1 MSKKKYVFYSQLTS
15 YLILTKRYGMNME
28 PPYIYTVKNPDKNYN
43 LNVANFEKKKQLE
56 ISEIKSLLF
65 TPPQRICNELF
76 DLLIA
81 NEQAIELQQSS
92 DLTRPMYIKTN
103 EYSDIQVNIYSKSC
117 NKKSTVKM
125 SLDRLGSLSI
135 HRDSVHDI
143 YDPKTIDNVL
153 AELLVYNTNPEYM
166 FTLNDKD
173 DKVIAY
179 VLDF

>member
-28 PPYIYTVKNPDKNYN
+28 PPYIYTIKNPDKNYN
-43 LNVANFEKKKQLE
+43 LNVANFEKKKSLE

-81 NEQAIELQQSS
+81 NERSNELQQS
-92 DLTRPMYIKTN
+92 DLRRQTN
-103 EYSDIQVNIYSKSC
+103 EYSDIQVKIYSKSC

-135 HRDSVHDI
+135 HRDSS
-143 YDPKTIDNVL
+143 YDNYEPKTIDNVL

>member
-28 PPYIYTVKNPDKNYN
+28 PPYVYTVKNPDKNYN
-43 LNVANFEKKKQLE
+43 LNVANFEKKKSLE

-81 NEQAIELQQSS
+81 NERSNELQQS
-92 DLTRPMYIKTN
+92 DLRRPMNNKTN
-103 EYSDIQVNIYSKSC
+103 EYSDIEVRIYSKSC

-135 HRDSVHDI
+135 HRDSS
-143 YDPKTIDNVL
+143 YDNYEPKTIDNVL

>member
-28 PPYIYTVKNPDKNYN
+28 PPYVYTIKNPDKNYN
-43 LNVANFEKKKQLE
+43 LNVANFEKKKSLE

-81 NEQAIELQQSS
+81 NERSNELQQN
-92 DLTRPMYIKTN
+92 DLRRPTNIKTN
-103 EYSDIQVNIYSKSC
+103 EYSDIEVRIDSKSC

-135 HRDSVHDI
+135 HRDSS
-143 YDPKTIDNVL
+143 YDNYEPKTIDNVL

>member
-28 PPYIYTVKNPDKNYN
+28 PPYVYTVKNPDKNYN
-43 LNVANFEKKKQLE
+43 LNVANFEKKKSLE

-81 NEQAIELQQSS
+81 NEQSNELQQS
-92 DLTRPMYIKTN
+92 DLRRPMNNKTN
-103 EYSDIQVNIYSKSC
+103 EYSDIEVRIYSKSC

-135 HRDSVHDI
+135 HRDSS
-143 YDPKTIDNVL
+143 YDNYEPKTIDNVL

>member
-1 MSKKKYVFYSQLTS
+1 
-15 YLILTKRYGMNME
+15 
-28 PPYIYTVKNPDKNYN
+28 
-43 LNVANFEKKKQLE
+43 
-56 ISEIKSLLF
+56 
-65 TPPQRICNELF
+65 
-76 DLLIA
+76 
-81 NEQAIELQQSS
+81 
-92 DLTRPMYIKTN
+92 
-103 EYSDIQVNIYSKSC
+103 
-117 NKKSTVKM
+117 M

-153 AELLVYNTNPEYM
+153 AELLVYNTNQEHM

>member
-28 PPYIYTVKNPDKNYN
+28 PPYIYTIKNPDKNYN
-43 LNVANFEKKKQLE
+43 LNVANFEKKKSLE

-81 NEQAIELQQSS
+81 NERSNELQQS
-92 DLTRPMYIKTN
+92 DLRRPMNNKTN
-103 EYSDIQVNIYSKSC
+103 EYSDIEVRIYSKSC

-135 HRDSVHDI
+135 HRDSS
-143 YDPKTIDNVL
+143 YDNYEPKTIDNVL

>member
-43 LNVANFEKKKQLE
+43 LNVANFEKKKSLE

-81 NEQAIELQQSS
+81 NERSNDLQQS
-92 DLTRPMYIKTN
+92 DLRRPMNNKTN
-103 EYSDIQVNIYSKSC
+103 EYSDIEVRIYSKSC

-135 HRDSVHDI
+135 HRDSS
-143 YDPKTIDNVL
+143 YDNYEPKTIDNVL

>member
-28 PPYIYTVKNPDKNYN
+28 PPYIYTIKNPDKNYN
-43 LNVANFEKKKQLE
+43 LNVANFEKKKSLE

-81 NEQAIELQQSS
+81 NERSNELQQS
-92 DLTRPMYIKTN
+92 DLRRPTNIKMN
-103 EYSDIQVNIYSKSC
+103 EYSDIEVRIYSKSC

-135 HRDSVHDI
+135 HRDSS
-143 YDPKTIDNVL
+143 YDNYEPKTIDNVL

>member
-56 ISEIKSLLF
+56 IGEIKSLLF
-65 TPPQRICNELF
+65 TPPQRIRNELF
-76 DLLIA
+76 DLLVA
-81 NEQAIELQQSS
+81 NEQAIELQQS
-92 DLTRPMYIKTN
+92 DLRRQTN
-103 EYSDIQVNIYSKSC
+103 EYSDIQVKIYSKSC

-135 HRDSVHDI
+135 HRDSVHDN
-143 YDPKTIDNVL
+143 YDPKTIDNLL

>member
-28 PPYIYTVKNPDKNYN
+28 PPYIYTIKNPDKNYN
-43 LNVANFEKKKQLE
+43 LNVANFEKNKSLE

-81 NEQAIELQQSS
+81 NERSNELQQS
-92 DLTRPMYIKTN
+92 DLRRPTNIKTN
-103 EYSDIQVNIYSKSC
+103 EYSDIEVRIYSKSC

-135 HRDSVHDI
+135 HRDSS
-143 YDPKTIDNVL
+143 YDNYEPKTIDNVL

>member
-1 MSKKKYVFYSQLTS
+1 MSKKKFVFYSQLTS

-43 LNVANFEKKKQLE
+43 LNVANFEKKKSLE

-76 DLLIA
+76 DLLVA
-81 NEQAIELQQSS
+81 NEQAIELQQS
-92 DLTRPMYIKTN
+92 DLRRQTN
-103 EYSDIQVNIYSKSC
+103 EYSDIQVKIYSKSC

-135 HRDSVHDI
+135 HRDSIHGN